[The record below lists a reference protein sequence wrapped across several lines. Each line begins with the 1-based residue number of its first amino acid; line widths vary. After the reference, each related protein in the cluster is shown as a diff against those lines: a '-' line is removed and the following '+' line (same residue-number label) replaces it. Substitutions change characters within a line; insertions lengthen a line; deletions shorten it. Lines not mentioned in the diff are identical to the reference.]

1 VRFSGGA
8 MRQNNKP
15 GPFAGGPTILN
26 CPAHL
31 PFLKTLASSILN
43 GSIWNAGAPE
53 PHDLPGLTIYLPS
66 QAAVQP
72 LKLEFLWL
80 SPNEATFLPRI
91 RVLGDAD
98 PLDLFSN
105 YGARMESTKTAV
117 ALLKKA
123 LAVPAAF
130 TELERQIH
138 LSACALEAAAK
149 MRSTI
154 AEPGER
160 LFPDVPAVSAAA
172 IAREIG
178 ALIDEAHNEAADLS
192 RIDRLDSSE
201 ASGSEQLSL
210 QLLRAVRKGW
220 AACKLRTNKLDGQE
234 RRNRL
239 MAVEADFIRQSDAPV
254 IVAGSTASVAATMA
268 LMETLNGRPNS
279 AIVLQGLDRNLDTES
294 WAVLGDHPEH
304 PQHGLH
310 QLLSR
315 LDVARETIRDLA
327 PLSPTVGRESLRR
340 AAFLSEALRP
350 ASTTTQWASFASAER
365 KTEGSPAPGLA
376 LIEAETTQEEAAAI
390 ALILREALETKEQ
403 MAALVT
409 PDENLIARVRHALTQ
424 WGLANPAGDSNP
436 DAFALRV
443 ATTAA
448 SGKPDDLVALLRS
461 AQGDDAA
468 SIRRSA
474 ELIDLGV
481 LRQMWRPSSM
491 ADVPAALARAQHAIA
506 AGEARHPAM
515 KRIEAAEWEAA
526 RTFSERVIE
535 ALSPLISKAEDR
547 LTLREWTAAH
557 GAVAARLQE
566 LGFAAI
572 LPEEDEPSTLVEA
585 ARAAAPALKLDLAG
599 YAGFFGEISTARRKT
614 AKENPH
620 PRLFLRRPLDARLLA
635 ADVLVLGGL
644 NEGSWPQIS
653 GPSPWLNQSD
663 RAFVGL
669 SREERR
675 VGLAAQDFA
684 ALAAV
689 GSKVFL
695 TRAKKVNGSLARP
708 SRWIARLKALATGSC
723 KLEALQPES
732 PWLLWARLQRAPV
745 KVAPVECPAPRPP
758 LWARPRRLSVTAI
771 ETWFANPYAIYAR
784 HILGLEPLRRIGE
797 THDARDKGILYH
809 AALHRFFQAHPG
821 PLPLNAADDLVRCLD
836 KVADELGF
844 NLENA
849 PFWRPR
855 FARFAGWFTSTE
867 ESRRPGIVALKSEAG
882 AKLKLDVAAGPFEVT
897 ARADRID
904 IGQDGAV
911 RIYDFKTSAN
921 AAKLSAS
928 RGAPQLALEGLLV
941 KEGAFA
947 GIPPGSDPELR
958 YIVATGGEP
967 PGEIVEPRAPCGEA
981 IQAAATGL
989 ALRIARF
996 DDPATPYAYERRAIF
1011 RDKAEHDPYAHLA
1024 RVKEW
1029 SAGGDEEEAGDE

>member
-1 VRFSGGA
+1 MKGSLSA
-8 MRQNNKP
+8 PKP
-15 GPFAGGPTILN
+15 DPFAGGPAILN
-26 CPAHL
+26 CPAHS
-31 PFLKTLASSILN
+31 PFLKTLAASILN

-98 PLDLFSN
+98 PLDLFAN
-105 YGARMESTKTAV
+105 YGTRMESTKAAI

-123 LAVPAAF
+123 LAIPSAF

-154 AEPGER
+154 TAPGER

-172 IAREIG
+172 IASEIG
-178 ALIDEAHNEAADLS
+178 ALIDEAHNEGADLS
-192 RIDRLDSSE
+192 RIDRLDNSE

-220 AACKLRTNKLDGQE
+220 AAYKLRINKLDGQE

-239 MAVEADFIRQSDAPV
+239 MAVEAEFIRESNAPV
-254 IVAGSTASVAATMA
+254 IIAGSTASVAATMA
-268 LMETLNGRPNS
+268 LMETLKERPNS
-279 AIVLQGLDRNLDTES
+279 AIVLHGLDRHLDAES
-294 WAVLGDHPEH
+294 WAVLGGHPEH

-315 LDVARETIRDLA
+315 LDAGRETIRDLA
-327 PLSPTVGRESLRR
+327 PPSPGREGLRR
-340 AAFLSEALRP
+340 ATFLSEALRP
-350 ASTTTQWASFASAER
+350 ASTTAQWASFASDER
-365 KTEGSPAPGLA
+365 KREGSPVPGLA
-376 LIEAETTQEEAAAI
+376 LIEAETTQDEAAAI
-390 ALILREALETKEQ
+390 ALILREALETKGQ
-403 MAALVT
+403 TAALVT
-409 PDENLIARVRHALTQ
+409 PDENLIARVRHALTH
-424 WGLANPAGDSNP
+424 WGLANPAEDSNP
-436 DAFALRV
+436 DAFALRI
-443 ATTAA
+443 AATAA
-448 SGKPDDLVALLRS
+448 SGKPEDLVALLRTS
-461 AQGDDAA
+461 HGDDAA
-468 SIRRSA
+468 PIRRCA

-491 ADVPAALARAQHAIA
+491 AEIPAALARAQHAIA
-506 AGEARHPAM
+506 AGEARHAAM
-515 KRIEAAEWEAA
+515 KRIEAAEWEGA
-526 RTFSERVIE
+526 RTFSERVLD
-535 ALSPLISKAEDR
+535 ALSPITSKAGDR
-547 LTLREWTAAH
+547 LSLREWTAAH
-557 GAVAARLQE
+557 SAAASQLAE
-566 LGFAAI
+566 LGFAAL

-585 ARAAAPALKLDLAG
+585 ARVAAPALKLDLGG
-599 YAGFFGEISTARRKT
+599 YAGFFGEISRARQT
-614 AKENPH
+614 AKENQH

-635 ADVLVLGGL
+635 VDVLVLGGL

-653 GPSPWLNQSD
+653 GPSPWLNRRD

-669 SREERR
+669 SPEERR
-675 VGLAAQDFA
+675 IGLAAQDFA

-695 TRAKKVNGSLARP
+695 TRAKKVNGGLARP
-708 SRWIARLKALATGSC
+708 SRWIARLKALARGAG
-723 KLEALQPES
+723 KLETLQPEHA
-732 PWLLWARLQRAPV
+732 WLSWARLHREPIEIT
-745 KVAPVECPAPRPP
+745 PVESPAPLPP
-758 LWARPRRLSVTAI
+758 LAARPRRLSVTAI

-809 AALHRFFQAHPG
+809 AALHRFFQIHPG
-821 PLPLNAADDLVRCLD
+821 ALPPNAADDLVRCLD
-836 KVADELGF
+836 KAAGELGF

-855 FARFAGWFTSTE
+855 FARFAHWFTSTE
-867 ESRRPGIVALKSEAG
+867 DGRRASILALKSEVG
-882 AKLKLDVAAGPFEVT
+882 GKLKLDAAAGPFEVT

-911 RIYDFKTSAN
+911 CIYDFKTSAN
-921 AAKLSAS
+921 AAETYA
-928 RGAPQLALEGLLV
+928 RHGAQQLALEGFLV
-941 KEGAFA
+941 REGAFA
-947 GIPPGSDPELR
+947 GIPPGSEPELR

-967 PGEIVEPRAPCGEA
+967 PGKVVEPKAPCAEV
-981 IQAAATGL
+981 IQAAATAL
-989 ALRIARF
+989 PLRIARF
-996 DDPATPYAYERRAIF
+996 DDPATPYAYERHAIF
-1011 RDKAEHDPYAHLA
+1011 RARADHDPYAHLA

-1029 SAGGDEEEAGDE
+1029 STGGNEEEADDD